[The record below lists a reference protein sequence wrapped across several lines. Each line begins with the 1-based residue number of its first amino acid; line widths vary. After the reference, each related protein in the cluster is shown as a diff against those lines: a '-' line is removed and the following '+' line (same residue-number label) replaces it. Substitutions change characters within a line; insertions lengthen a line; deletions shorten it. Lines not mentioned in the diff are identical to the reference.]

1 MPVGRAGEGP
11 DWRGFCAA
19 VTPRI
24 SASSPELA
32 GGGRRQPAILILR
45 GMHTGAVAAAGACHH
60 KKKLFFYSG
69 DPWGPAVGN
78 LPSVTFPTLA
88 LLGFGRD
95 CAKLGLLFV
104 AATTFRTGPQC
115 PDGAAPAILRV
126 WEDWPMTGN
135 DNSRK
140 CAGPYGHCTLLR
152 KARRRVVE
160 NLVE

>member
-1 MPVGRAGEGP
+1 VPVGRAGEGP

-32 GGGRRQPAILILR
+32 GGGRRQPAIQFLE
-45 GMHTGAVAAAGACHH
+45 ACTQGQLLQLGHATT
-60 KKKLFFYSG
+60 KKVVFYSG
-69 DPWGPAVGN
+69 GPWGPAVGN

-115 PDGAAPAILRV
+115 PDGAAPATWRV

-140 CAGPYGHCTLLR
+140 CACLTLSTS
-152 KARRRVVE
+152 KKTIYQ
-160 NLVE
+160 